1 MLNYI
6 SNLDEVHKFFYLLTR
21 KVYKKKQCTYAINLN
36 LYYYEVIISILDVR
50 HLSFLLHIEVNQP
63 IEPHLFLRFP
73 MVHLV

>member
-1 MLNYI
+1 MLSYI
-6 SNLDEVHKFFYLLTR
+6 SNLDEVYQFFYLLTR
-21 KVYKKKQCTYAINLN
+21 NVYKKKPCTYAINLN

-63 IEPHLFLRFP
+63 IEQHLFLRFP